1 MSIDLANYKQASVEA
16 TKTFWKARLSAKE
29 NQQATGK
36 ADQGERSSVT
46 AGKNMDGFLNLMIDV
61 VKANGLPGFQIHVKE
76 EGTDTTRLFQAHQTM
91 GSVDHTQRSPDRRH
105 RIKKPRRPI
114 VRQ

>member
-1 MSIDLANYKQASVEA
+1 LSIDLANYENVAAEA
-16 TKTFWKARLSAKE
+16 TKTFWRTRLSAKE

-61 VKANGLPGFQIHVKE
+61 VKANGLPSFQIHYEE
-76 EGTDTTRLFQAHQTM
+76 EGTNVTGLFQANQTM
-91 GSVDHTQRSPDRRH
+91 GFTDHPQ
-105 RIKKPRRPI
+105 
-114 VRQ
+114 